1 MELHDVTKAIPLSGY
16 ILELAFDDG
25 TTGTV
30 DIAQI
35 VRFEGVFAPLRD
47 GNYFRQAFVH
57 PEFGVV
63 CWPNGADIDS
73 DLLYSIVVGKPLP
86 VAEPA

>member
-1 MELHDVTKAIPLSGY
+1 M
-16 ILELAFDDG
+16 LELTFDDA

-30 DIAQI
+30 DLAQI
-35 VRFEGVFAPLRD
+35 IQFNGVFAPLRD
-47 GNYFRQAFVH
+47 ENYFQQVFVH

-73 DLLYSIVVGKPLP
+73 DVLYSYVVGKPLP
-86 VAEPA
+86 VAQPV